1 MNGRSKRLLN
11 EWQTLQH
18 GLDGRKDI
26 SCRVLTTNADGV
38 PDSYLVDYQI
48 RSICGVTD
56 MAQLGTAGI
65 SNEPLYADHFT
76 MRIELP
82 ANYPQVDG
90 EPVLTFLTH
99 DGRGNAL
106 PHPWHPNIRYFGS
119 FAGRVCINMADSYTS
134 LLWAVQR
141 IGAYLRYEVYHAT
154 MEPPYPEDLQVATW
168 VRDQGE
174 HNGWTAIR
182 VDS

>member
-56 MAQLGTAGI
+56 MAQL
-65 SNEPLYADHFT
+65 
-76 MRIELP
+76 

-90 EPVLTFLTH
+90 EPVMTFLTH

-174 HNGWTAIR
+174 PNGWTAIR